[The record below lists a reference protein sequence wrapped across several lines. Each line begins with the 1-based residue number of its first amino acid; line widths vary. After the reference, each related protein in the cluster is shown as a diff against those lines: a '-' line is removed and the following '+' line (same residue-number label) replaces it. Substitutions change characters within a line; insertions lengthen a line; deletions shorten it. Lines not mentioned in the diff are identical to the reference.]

1 MENVEKVRILQAAV
15 KAAALDGFDFLKWYK
30 KKFNIIRS
38 AKMPEE
44 ERVKHMC
51 YLGHEEVLIFDQKFI
66 KAIDKKG
73 WRKFLQT
80 TAISKRSRMYCLWE
94 LLFKNSLIEE

>member
-1 MENVEKVRILQAAV
+1 MEMIEKTRIVQAAV
-15 KAAALDGFDFLKWYK
+15 EAAAVNGFDFLKWYY

-38 AKMPEE
+38 AKMSVE

-66 KAIDKKG
+66 KALDKKG
-73 WRKFLQT
+73 WRKFLQAT
-80 TAISKRSRMYCLWE
+80 VIKRSRMYCLWE
-94 LLFKNSLIEE
+94 LLYKNRLIEE